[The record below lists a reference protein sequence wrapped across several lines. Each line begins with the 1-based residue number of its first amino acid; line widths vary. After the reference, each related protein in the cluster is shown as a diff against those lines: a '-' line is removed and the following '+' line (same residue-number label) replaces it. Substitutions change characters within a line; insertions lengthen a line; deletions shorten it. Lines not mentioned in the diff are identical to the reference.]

1 MSTLITDPALFAGRV
16 AEDTQQKKIHQYLTT
31 NRIVYDGQTGQVYKI
46 WLLNILMNIITLG
59 IYSFWGKTRMR
70 QYVVGAF
77 VLHKD
82 RFEYTGTG
90 KELFFGFLKAI
101 PIFIALYLP
110 FMIASFVDPEAAWPM
125 VFLIPLL
132 YVFPVALY
140 FAFRYRISRTR
151 WRSIRFGLEGAAM
164 KYANLYLWR
173 WLINIVSLGILI
185 PYSDIRRYQYIADNA
200 YFGDILFRFEGR
212 GKDLMTIHLTTYSMS
227 IGFFMIAFYGLQ
239 LMAASFSM
247 VQMAMEEQMLSTEE
261 ALLIFGNSSF
271 IIALVCVILPFIMV
285 PIVRLIYKTALI
297 HEMTNH
303 LYAGEIGFRS
313 TVTTL
318 ALLKLKLVNV
328 LILIC
333 TFGLGLPYIM
343 QRNVRFFAQH
353 TQVRGDLETI
363 RTKQTTSG
371 QSTDAEGLHEVMGL
385 ESGLI

>member
-1 MSTLITDPALFAGRV
+1 MTDPALFVGRV
-16 AEDTQQKKIHQYLTT
+16 AEDEQRKKIHQHLVT
-31 NRIVYDGQTGQVYKI
+31 NRITYDGQTGQVYKI

-101 PIFIALYLP
+101 PVFLALYLP
-110 FMIASFVDPEAAWPM
+110 FMIASFVDPEAVWPM
-125 VFLIPLL
+125 VFLIPFL

-140 FAFRYRISRTR
+140 SAFRYRISRTQ
-151 WRSIRFGLEGAAM
+151 WRSIRFGLEGSVM

-173 WLINIVSLGILI
+173 WLINIVSLGVLI
-185 PYSDIRRYQYIADNA
+185 PYSDIRRYRYIADNA

-212 GKDLMTIHLTTYSMS
+212 GKDLMTTHLATYSMG
-227 IGFFMIAFYGLQ
+227 IGFLMIAFYGLQ
-239 LMAASFSM
+239 LMATFFSTIQ
-247 VQMAMEEQMLSTEE
+247 VTMEEQALSTEE
-261 ALLIFGNSSF
+261 ALLIFGDSSF
-271 IIALVCVILPFIMV
+271 IVALACVILPFIMV

-318 ALLKLKLVNV
+318 ALMKLKLVNI

-333 TFGLGLPYIM
+333 TLGLGLPYIM
-343 QRNVRFFAQH
+343 QRNVRFFVQH
-353 TQVRGDLETI
+353 TQVKGDLETI
-363 RTKQTTSG
+363 GIKQATG
-371 QSTDAEGLHEVMGL
+371 RKPTDAEGLHEVMGL

>member
-1 MSTLITDPALFAGRV
+1 MSTLITDPALFSGRV

-212 GKDLMTIHLTTYSMS
+212 GKDLMTIHLITYSMS